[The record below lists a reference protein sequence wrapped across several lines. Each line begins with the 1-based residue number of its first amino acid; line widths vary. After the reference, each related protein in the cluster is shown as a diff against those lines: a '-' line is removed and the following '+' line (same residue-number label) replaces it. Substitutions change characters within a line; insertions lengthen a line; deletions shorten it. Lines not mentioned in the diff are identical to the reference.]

1 MNNGRL
7 WCVVNPTVGLPLF
20 FIGVAATSLV
30 VHASV
35 MNNSDFMGQ
44 YWSGQEMGAESAALE
59 TESPIK
65 TVSAPAS
72 VTASIGEGEAFIV
85 LPDGRTG
92 RVVFDPP
99 VTLAA
104 VDGNIPPPAD

>member
-1 MNNGRL
+1 MNNARM

-20 FIGVAATSLV
+20 FVGVAATSLI

-35 MNNSDFMGQ
+35 MTNSAFMGE
-44 YWSGQEMGAESAALE
+44 YWSGQEMGTTEIVVSEKIDEMKTAAL
-59 TESPIK
+59 T
-65 TVSAPAS
+65 
-72 VTASIGEGEAFIV
+72 EGEAFIV

-92 RVVFDPP
+92 RVVFDAP

-104 VDGNIPPPAD
+104 VDADLPPPVD